1 MKQIKNYLFRIA
13 ALTGL
18 LITPFAA
25 SAEEVDLEGSILK
38 FLNDTGFSRLAEN
51 NNWLCLVM
59 IGVACLLF
67 YLAIVKKFEPLL
79 LLPIAFGM
87 LLTNLPGAGLYH
99 AELFEGGHIHWA
111 NFADANNVGLLDY
124 IYLGVKLGI
133 YPCIIFIGVGA
144 MTDFGPLLAHPKSF
158 LLGAAAQI
166 GIFATF
172 LGALAI
178 GFNYAEAGSIGIIGG
193 ADGPTAIYLTS
204 KLSPNLLGPIAVA
217 AYSYMALVPV
227 IQPPIMK
234 MLTTQKER
242 EIVMQQLRKVSKTEK
257 IVFPI
262 VVTVFVSL
270 LLPSAAPLI
279 GCLMLGNLMRE
290 SGVVERL
297 SKTVQNE
304 LMNITTI
311 FLGISVG
318 ATATASAF
326 LNYQTLAILLI
337 GILAFSIGS
346 AGGVLLAKFMNLFL
360 KNKINPLIGSAG
372 VSAVPMAAR
381 VSQNVGQEAN
391 PGNFLLMHAMG
402 PNVAGVI
409 GSAVA
414 AGILLSFLG

>member
-1 MKQIKNYLFRIA
+1 MTACPAGTDIRGYN
-13 ALTGL
+13 ALVQQGKL
-18 LITPFAA
+18 
-25 SAEEVDLEGSILK
+25 EE
-38 FLNDTGFSRLAEN
+38 
-51 NNWLCLVM
+51 
-59 IGVACLLF
+59 
-67 YLAIVKKFEPLL
+67 
-79 LLPIAFGM
+79 
-87 LLTNLPGAGLYH
+87 
-99 AELFEGGHIHWA
+99 
-111 NFADANNVGLLDY
+111 
-124 IYLGVKLGI
+124 
-133 YPCIIFIGVGA
+133 
-144 MTDFGPLLAHPKSF
+144 
-158 LLGAAAQI
+158 AAQKLRQANPFP
-166 GIFATF
+166 GITGRICFHPCEKECARNAVDGAVNINAVEQF
-172 LGALAI
+172 LGDLDLPEEQPAVRH
-178 GFNYAEAGSIGIIGG
+178 
-193 ADGPTAIYLTS
+193 TA
-204 KLSPNLLGPIAVA
+204 KIAVA

-242 EIVMQQLRKVSKTEK
+242 EIVMKQLRKVSKTEK
-257 IVFPI
+257 IIFPI
-262 VVTVFVSL
+262 IVTVFVSL

-311 FLGISVG
+311 FLGVSVG
-318 ATATASAF
+318 ATTTATAF
-326 LNYQTLAILLI
+326 LNYQTLAILVI
-337 GILAFSIGS
+337 GILAFALGS
-346 AGGVLLAKFMNLFL
+346 AGGVLLAKFMNLFT

-381 VSQNVGQEAN
+381 VSQTVGQEAN